1 MPVRIRPAR
10 ASITGRASNG
20 DARPDN
26 RLAFLDQAF
35 FAGHRAAGQK
45 EVVQVVWIYEHA
57 VDFDGLRRFHHNLGC
72 GLLARRIERSPLP
85 FARHRWV
92 SDRGPS
98 DIDIAECARPR
109 AEVSDWA
116 DERSQLP
123 VDPEWGPGWHFGV
136 LPLTDGSTA
145 ISLVLSHYLLDG
157 LGVVIALIEAA
168 LGNRRDLGYPP
179 PRSRTRLR
187 ALVQDARQIARD
199 VPEVAR
205 ALVAGAKLARTQ
217 TRQQARQPD
226 SARSPASRPVALRGG
241 EGDDAVVLPGITMYI
256 DLDDWDARAEA
267 LGGTS
272 STLAAGLA
280 AKLGEHLGRR
290 RAGDGAVA
298 VQIIMSDR
306 AEGDARAIAV
316 SAARVIVDPTRVTT
330 DLRDARAAIKQALT
344 VLRETPDESSQLAS
358 LIPFTPKPTLKRLA
372 DGVLADPDRPVVC
385 SNLGDLGS
393 GVNRPDGTDAEYLSS
408 RPTRQHVTRQ
418 WLERIG
424 GQMYLLTFRIPGRIV
439 INLVAYQPGAE
450 NTKSALRELAAHTL
464 AEFNLTGEID

>member
-1 MPVRIRPAR
+1 VPVRIRPAR
-10 ASITGRASNG
+10 ASVNGRASNG

-157 LGVVIALIEAA
+157 LGVVIALIEAT

-179 PRSRTRLR
+179 PRSRTRRR

-217 TRQQARQPD
+217 ARKPD
-226 SARSPASRPVALRGG
+226 SARSSASPPVALSGG
-241 EGDDAVVLPGITMYI
+241 GGDDPVVLPAITVYI

-306 AEGDARAIAV
+306 AEGDPRAIAI
-316 SAARVIVDPTRVTT
+316 SSARVIVDPTRVTT

-358 LIPFTPKPTLKRLA
+358 LIPFTPKRTLKRLA
-372 DGVLADPDRPVVC
+372 DGAL
-385 SNLGDLGS
+385 
-393 GVNRPDGTDAEYLSS
+393 TDAEYMNS

-439 INLVAYQPGAE
+439 INLVAYQPGLE
-450 NTKSALRELAAHTL
+450 NTKPALRELAARTL